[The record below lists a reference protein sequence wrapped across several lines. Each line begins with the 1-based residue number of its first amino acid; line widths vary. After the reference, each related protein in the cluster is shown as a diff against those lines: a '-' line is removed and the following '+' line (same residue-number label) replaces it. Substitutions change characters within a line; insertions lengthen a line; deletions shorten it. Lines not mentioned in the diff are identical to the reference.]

1 MLIVHSYAVH
11 LLNKLKEEWGKN
23 FFSVC
28 IGYDK
33 TLANCCCGT
42 IYLDLWQQSFF
53 WFGKM
58 EKQDSIVI
66 LIPLSWLR
74 ENRNGLCCYKL
85 TRKVKKL
92 FTPFLMQE
100 KTVNLKLNLGNIF
113 MRKKKFNIHMLF
125 SLSALQ
131 SLLETIDAYVRRLW
145 TLAKSYEY
153 KRFENK
159 LITDHIVISCLSF
172 CL

>member
-1 MLIVHSYAVH
+1 M
-11 LLNKLKEEWGKN
+11 
-23 FFSVC
+23 
-28 IGYDK
+28 
-33 TLANCCCGT
+33 
-42 IYLDLWQQSFF
+42 
-53 WFGKM
+53 
-58 EKQDSIVI
+58 
-66 LIPLSWLR
+66 
-74 ENRNGLCCYKL
+74 

-92 FTPFLMQE
+92 FTLFLIQE
-100 KTVNLKLNLGNIF
+100 KIVNLKLNLGNIF

-172 CL
+172 CLQRLSLLQEKDLSLKLRHAIAWKLELSDKQVTRLEKGNTLTHLRITLLC

>member
-1 MLIVHSYAVH
+1 MLLWNYLFGSLTAI
-11 LLNKLKEEWGKN
+11 
-23 FFSVC
+23 FFL
-28 IGYDK
+28 I
-33 TLANCCCGT
+33 
-42 IYLDLWQQSFF
+42 W
-53 WFGKM
+53 KM
-58 EKQDSIVI
+58 EKQNSIVI
-66 LIPLSWLR
+66 LIPLSWLI
-74 ENRNGLCCYKL
+74 ENRNGPCCYNKL

-92 FTPFLMQE
+92 FTLFLIQE
-100 KTVNLKLNLGNIF
+100 KIVNLKLNLGNIF

-125 SLSALQ
+125 SLSAPQ